1 MAPLVGPQPQ
11 ADHQGHGKTA
21 GQMEQV
27 SDAHH
32 DIVFLIGI
40 CPLPDQIKIPEI
52 LLGRLQLHHGNG
64 SLWGGSGKILVRIL
78 SSGCHGRQKGA
89 VAVFV
94 RRRDQG
100 QGIRGRQRLVD
111 LFFGILGPIK
121 GLEAVYRIRGAGF
134 QSLVPDP
141 QDPGA
146 SVRLPEQGILIVDAC
161 VHEADED
168 ALALVSEGGDPGG
181 GKDPGGLHAVGVQEG
196 IELRDGR
203 IGIVGK
209 IHGAF
214 QIVHGNVE
222 HGELAADKIDAFDA
236 GHGR

>member
-40 CPLPDQIKIPEI
+40 CPFPDQIKIPEI
-52 LLGRLQLHHGNG
+52 LLGGLQLHHGNG

-100 QGIRGRQRLVD
+100 
-111 LFFGILGPIK
+111 
-121 GLEAVYRIRGAGF
+121 
-134 QSLVPDP
+134 
-141 QDPGA
+141 
-146 SVRLPEQGILIVDAC
+146 
-161 VHEADED
+161 
-168 ALALVSEGGDPGG
+168 
-181 GKDPGGLHAVGVQEG
+181 
-196 IELRDGR
+196 
-203 IGIVGK
+203 
-209 IHGAF
+209 
-214 QIVHGNVE
+214 
-222 HGELAADKIDAFDA
+222 
-236 GHGR
+236 